1 MNIFNKDF
9 FKDILSGSEQDIY
22 SAEDVFG
29 NKTPSQAPKASK
41 ALDKAFDILDK
52 KYDKSY
58 YKTLNENERKLHEGK
73 KIDTTSLASE
83 RFVKND
89 NLGYKTNTPEGWSG
103 LMTKKQLNKAG
114 LSIKDK
120 DISTRD
126 IPSTAIGR
134 VRYNPKT
141 GNLYITFRNGNGK
154 EYLFPNVPEE
164 KVRKLLN
171 AGSKGRYYGKYVKPH
186 YAVSKAEALAIK
198 ARDKN
203 N

>member
-22 SAEDVFG
+22 STEDVFG
-29 NKTPSQAPKASK
+29 KKKPTEAPKASK

-120 DISTRD
+120 DVSTRD

-154 EYLFPNVPEE
+154 EYLFPNVPGE

>member
-1 MNIFNKDF
+1 MNVFNQDF
-9 FKDILSGSEQDIY
+9 FKDILNDKDLFSK
-22 SAEDVFG
+22 EDEVFDR
-29 NKTPSQAPKASK
+29 KELPKVSPGK
-41 ALDKAFDILDK
+41 AAGATFSMLDK
-52 KYDKSY
+52 KYDKKY
-58 YKTLNENERKLHEGK
+58 YGKLNENERRLHEGK
-73 KIDTTSLASE
+73 KIDTSDLASE
-83 RFVKND
+83 RFVKNN
-89 NLGYKTNTPEGWSG
+89 NLGIKTPDGWSG
-103 LMTKKQLNKAG
+103 LMTKNQLKKAG
-114 LSIKDK
+114 YNIKDK

-134 VRYNPKT
+134 VRYNPQT
-141 GNLYITFRNGNGK
+141 GNLYITFTNGKK

-186 YAVSKAEALAIK
+186 YAVSKAEALRIK

>member
-29 NKTPSQAPKASK
+29 KKTPSQAPKASK

>member
-1 MNIFNKDF
+1 MNIFNRDF
-9 FKDILSGSEQDIY
+9 FKDILQGSEQDIY
-22 SAEDVFG
+22 SSEDIFGKKKTETAE
-29 NKTPSQAPKASK
+29 PKATK
-41 ALDKAFDILDK
+41 ALDKAFEMLDK

-58 YKTLNENERKLHEGK
+58 YNTLNENERKLHEGK

-83 RFVKND
+83 RFVKNND
-89 NLGYKTNTPEGWSG
+89 LGKKTPEGWTG
-103 LMTKKQLNKAG
+103 LMTKNQLKDAG
-114 LSIKDK
+114 YSIKDK

-141 GNLYITFRNGNGK
+141 GNLYITFKNGKGK
-154 EYLFPNVPEE
+154 EYLFPNVPED

-186 YAVSKAEALAIK
+186 YAVSKEEALAIK
-198 ARDKN
+198 ARDRN

>member
-1 MNIFNKDF
+1 MNIFDRNF
-9 FKDILSGSEQDIY
+9 FKDILKGSEQDIY
-22 SAEDVFG
+22 SSEDIFG
-29 NKTPSQAPKASK
+29 KKKETSSAPKASK
-41 ALDKAFDILDK
+41 ELDKAFEMLDK

-83 RFVKND
+83 RFVKDN
-89 NLGYKTNTPEGWSG
+89 NLGVKTPQGWSG
-103 LMTKKQLNKAG
+103 LMTKNQLKDAG
-114 LSIKDK
+114 YNIKDK

-134 VRYNPKT
+134 VRYNPET
-141 GNLYITFRNGNGK
+141 GNLYITFKNGKGK

-186 YAVSKAEALAIK
+186 YAVTKEEALAIK
-198 ARDKN
+198 ARDRN

>member
-1 MNIFNKDF
+1 MNVFNQDF
-9 FKDILSGSEQDIY
+9 FKDILNDKDLFSK
-22 SAEDVFG
+22 EDEVFDR
-29 NKTPSQAPKASK
+29 KELPKVSPEK
-41 ALDKAFDILDK
+41 AAGATFSMLDK
-52 KYDKSY
+52 KYDKKY
-58 YKTLNENERKLHEGK
+58 YGKLNENERRLHEGK
-73 KIDTTSLASE
+73 KIDTSDLASE
-83 RFVKND
+83 RFVKNN
-89 NLGYKTNTPEGWSG
+89 NLGVKTPDGWSG
-103 LMTKKQLNKAG
+103 LMTKSQLKNAG
-114 LSIKDK
+114 YSIKDK

-134 VRYNPKT
+134 VRYNPET
-141 GNLYITFRNGNGK
+141 GNLYITFTNGKK

-186 YAVSKAEALAIK
+186 YAVSKAEALRIK

>member
-1 MNIFNKDF
+1 MNIFNRDF
-9 FKDILSGSEQDIY
+9 FKDILKGSEQDIY
-22 SAEDVFG
+22 SSEDLFG
-29 NKTPSQAPKASK
+29 KKQPSEAPKATK

-58 YKTLNENERKLHEGK
+58 YKTLNENERRLHEGK

-83 RFVKND
+83 RFVKDN
-89 NLGYKTNTPEGWSG
+89 NLGTKTPEGWSG
-103 LMTKKQLNKAG
+103 LMTKNQLKDAG
-114 LSIKDK
+114 YSIKDK

-141 GNLYITFRNGNGK
+141 NNLYITFKNGKGK

-186 YAVSKAEALAIK
+186 YAVSKEEALAIK
-198 ARDKN
+198 ARDRN